1 MNSRSCGC
9 CELTPEERRRR
20 LQLPE
25 GYDAV
30 PLCSIDILLQSVT
43 DAMNAIPVTDD
54 FDLVKATRLF
64 YTVMCLKRYFPEWG
78 VCMRPVRL
86 PPRRNTA
93 RNDSASNQAEEN
105 QQRSESS
112 DSEQSNQDGE
122 LDHSDTEP
130 LISNSQKRK

>member
-43 DAMNAIPVTDD
+43 EAMNAIPVTDD
-54 FDLVKATRLF
+54 FDIVKATRLY
-64 YTVMCLKRYFPEWG
+64 YTVMCLKRYFPDWG

-86 PPRRNTA
+86 PARRNTA
-93 RNDSASNQAEEN
+93 RDDLASNQTGEDL
-105 QQRSESS
+105 QRSESSDS

-122 LDHSDTEP
+122 LDDSDTEP
-130 LISNSQKRK
+130 LISNS

>member
-43 DAMNAIPVTDD
+43 EAMNAIPAADD
-54 FDLVKATRLF
+54 FDIVKATRLY
-64 YTVMCLKRYFPEWG
+64 YTVMCLKKYFPNWG

-86 PPRRNTA
+86 PARGNTA
-93 RNDSASNQAEEN
+93 RNNSASNQTGED

-112 DSEQSNQDGE
+112 DSEQSNQDEE
-122 LDHSDTEP
+122 LDDSDTEP
-130 LISNSQKRK
+130 LISNS

>member
-43 DAMNAIPVTDD
+43 DAMNSIPVTDD
-54 FDLVKATRLF
+54 FDIVKATRLY
-64 YTVMCLKRYFPEWG
+64 YTVMCLKRYFPNWG

-86 PPRRNTA
+86 PA
-93 RNDSASNQAEEN
+93 RGNSARSDSASNHTGRN

-122 LDHSDTEP
+122 PDDSDTEP
-130 LISNSQKRK
+130 LIPNS

>member
-30 PLCSIDILLQSVT
+30 PLCSIDILMQSIT
-43 DAMNAIPVTDD
+43 EAMNAIPATDD
-54 FDLVKATRLF
+54 FDIVKATRLY
-64 YTVMCLKRYFPEWG
+64 YTVMCLKKYFPNWG
-78 VCMRPVRL
+78 VCMRPVRR
-86 PPRRNTA
+86 PA
-93 RNDSASNQAEEN
+93 REDLARENLASNQARRE

-112 DSEQSNQDGE
+112 DSEQSNLDGE
-122 LDHSDTEP
+122 LDDSDTEP
-130 LISNSQKRK
+130 LISNSRRT

>member
-25 GYDAV
+25 GYDV
-30 PLCSIDILLQSVT
+30 IPLCSIDILLQSVT
-43 DAMNAIPVTDD
+43 EAMNAIPATDD
-54 FDLVKATRLF
+54 FDIVKATRLY
-64 YTVMCLKRYFPEWG
+64 YTVMCLKKYFPEWG

-86 PPRRNTA
+86 PARGNSA
-93 RNDSASNQAEEN
+93 RNNSTSNQTGEN
-105 QQRSESS
+105 QQRLESS

-122 LDHSDTEP
+122 LDDSDTEP
-130 LISNSQKRK
+130 LISNS

>member
-20 LQLPE
+20 LQLPD

-43 DAMNAIPVTDD
+43 EAMNAIPVTDD
-54 FDLVKATRLF
+54 FDIVKATRLY
-64 YTVMCLKRYFPEWG
+64 YTVMCLKRYFPDWG
-78 VCMRPVRL
+78 VYMRPVRL
-86 PPRRNTA
+86 PARANPA
-93 RNDSASNQAEEN
+93 RNYPASNQTGED
-105 QQRSESS
+105 QQGSESS

-122 LDHSDTEP
+122 LDDSDTEP
-130 LISNSQKRK
+130 LISNS

>member
-25 GYDAV
+25 GFDAV
-30 PLCSIDILLQSVT
+30 PLCSIDVLLQSVT
-43 DAMNAIPVTDD
+43 EAMNAIPVTDD
-54 FDLVKATRLF
+54 FDIVKATRLY
-64 YTVMCLKRYFPEWG
+64 YTVMCLKRYFPDWG

-86 PPRRNTA
+86 PARRNTA
-93 RNDSASNQAEEN
+93 RDNSASNQTGEE

-112 DSEQSNQDGE
+112 DSEQSNQYGE
-122 LDHSDTEP
+122 LDDSDTEP
-130 LISNSQKRK
+130 LISNS

>member
-1 MNSRSCGC
+1 MNSRNCGC

-64 YTVMCLKRYFPEWG
+64 YTVMCLKKYFPEWG

-86 PPRRNTA
+86 PA
-93 RNDSASNQAEEN
+93 RSAARDNSANNQAEED

-122 LDHSDTEP
+122 LDHSDTEL
-130 LISNSQKRK
+130 LISKK

>member
-9 CELTPEERRRR
+9 CELTPGERRRR

-25 GYDAV
+25 GYDVV

-54 FDLVKATRLF
+54 FDIVKATRL
-64 YTVMCLKRYFPEWG
+64 YYMVMCLKRYFPDWG

-86 PPRRNTA
+86 PARGNTA
-93 RNDSASNQAEEN
+93 RNDSTSNQTGEDL
-105 QQRSESS
+105 QRSESS

-122 LDHSDTEP
+122 LDDSDTEP
-130 LISNSQKRK
+130 LISNS

>member
-43 DAMNAIPVTDD
+43 EAMNAIPWWNKESVI
-54 FDLVKATRLF
+54 
-64 YTVMCLKRYFPEWG
+64 LKTYLKYFSLEKYIG
-78 VCMRPVRL
+78 VC
-86 PPRRNTA
+86 
-93 RNDSASNQAEEN
+93 
-105 QQRSESS
+105 
-112 DSEQSNQDGE
+112 
-122 LDHSDTEP
+122 
-130 LISNSQKRK
+130 RKEHILKHATSLTS

>member
-9 CELTPEERRRR
+9 CEPTPEERRRR

-43 DAMNAIPVTDD
+43 EAMNAIPATDD
-54 FDLVKATRLF
+54 FDIVKATRLY
-64 YTVMCLKRYFPEWG
+64 YTVMCLKRYFPDWG

-86 PPRRNTA
+86 PARGNAA
-93 RNDSASNQAEEN
+93 RNHSASNQTGED

-122 LDHSDTEP
+122 LDDSDTEP
-130 LISNSQKRK
+130 LISNS

>member
-54 FDLVKATRLF
+54 FDIVKATRLY
-64 YTVMCLKRYFPEWG
+64 YTVMCLKRYFPDWG

-86 PPRRNTA
+86 PARGNTA
-93 RNDSASNQAEEN
+93 RNDSTSNQTGEDL
-105 QQRSESS
+105 QRSGSS

-122 LDHSDTEP
+122 LDDSDTEP
-130 LISNSQKRK
+130 LISNS

>member
-30 PLCSIDILLQSVT
+30 PLCSIDILMQSIT
-43 DAMNAIPVTDD
+43 EAMNAIPVTED
-54 FDLVKATRLF
+54 FDIVKATRLY
-64 YTVMCLKRYFPEWG
+64 YTVMCLKKYFPNWG
-78 VCMRPVRL
+78 VCMRPVRRPTREDL
-86 PPRRNTA
+86 A
-93 RNDSASNQAEEN
+93 RENLARNQAEEN

-130 LISNSQKRK
+130 LVSEK

>member
-30 PLCSIDILLQSVT
+30 PLCSIDILLRSVT
-43 DAMNAIPVTDD
+43 EAMNAIPATDD
-54 FDLVKATRLF
+54 FDIVKATRLY
-64 YTVMCLKRYFPEWG
+64 YTVMCLKKYFPDWG

-86 PPRRNTA
+86 PARRNSA
-93 RNDSASNQAEEN
+93 RNNSASSQAGEE

-122 LDHSDTEP
+122 LDDSDTEP
-130 LISNSQKRK
+130 LISNP

>member
-64 YTVMCLKRYFPEWG
+64 YTVMCLKKYFPEWG
-78 VCMRPVRL
+78 VCMRPVIL
-86 PPRRNTA
+86 PTRRNTA
-93 RNDSASNQAEEN
+93 RNNLASNQAEEN

-112 DSEQSNQDGE
+112 DSDSEQSNQDGE
-122 LDHSDTEP
+122 LDDSDTEP
-130 LISNSQKRK
+130 LISNS

>member
-1 MNSRSCGC
+1 MSSRSCGC

-43 DAMNAIPVTDD
+43 EAMNAIPVTDD
-54 FDLVKATRLF
+54 FDIVKATRLY
-64 YTVMCLKRYFPEWG
+64 YTVMCLRKYYPDWG
-78 VCMRPVRL
+78 VCMRPFRL
-86 PPRRNTA
+86 PARGNSA
-93 RNDSASNQAEEN
+93 RNNSASNQTERN

-122 LDHSDTEP
+122 PDDSDTEP
-130 LISNSQKRK
+130 LIPNS

>member
-64 YTVMCLKRYFPEWG
+64 YTVMCLKKYFPEWG

-86 PPRRNTA
+86 PARSTA
-93 RNDSASNQAEEN
+93 SDNSANNQAEED

-122 LDHSDTEP
+122 LDHSDTEL
-130 LISNSQKRK
+130 LISKK

>member
-25 GYDAV
+25 GYDVV
-30 PLCSIDILLQSVT
+30 PIYSIDMLLQSIT
-43 DAMNAIPVTDD
+43 EAMNAIPVTDD
-54 FDLVKATRLF
+54 FDIVKATRLY

-78 VCMRPVRL
+78 VCMRPVRK
-86 PPRRNTA
+86 NTA
-93 RNDSASNQAEEN
+93 RNDSTSNQTGED

-122 LDHSDTEP
+122 IDDSETEP
-130 LISNSQKRK
+130 LISNS

>member
-64 YTVMCLKRYFPEWG
+64 YTVMCLKRYFPGWG
-78 VCMRPVRL
+78 VCMRPVRI
-86 PPRRNTA
+86 PPRGSTA
-93 RNDSASNQAEEN
+93 RDNSASNQAEEN

-122 LDHSDTEP
+122 LDDSDTEP
-130 LISNSQKRK
+130 LISNS

>member
-25 GYDAV
+25 GYDSV
-30 PLCSIDILLQSVT
+30 PLCNIDILLQSVT

-64 YTVMCLKRYFPEWG
+64 YTVMCLKNQHLSCHADSGHSIGLPITHQRYLFDIN
-78 VCMRPVRL
+78 RIYFFIKK
-86 PPRRNTA
+86 
-93 RNDSASNQAEEN
+93 
-105 QQRSESS
+105 
-112 DSEQSNQDGE
+112 
-122 LDHSDTEP
+122 
-130 LISNSQKRK
+130 LITMVHKKN

>member
-20 LQLPE
+20 LQLPD

-64 YTVMCLKRYFPEWG
+64 YTVMCLKKYFPEWG

-86 PPRRNTA
+86 PARGNSA
-93 RNDSASNQAEEN
+93 RNNSANNQAKEN
-105 QQRSESS
+105 LQRSESSDS

-122 LDHSDTEP
+122 LDDSDTEP
-130 LISNSQKRK
+130 LISNS

>member
-64 YTVMCLKRYFPEWG
+64 YTVMCLKKYFPEWG

-86 PPRRNTA
+86 PPRRNAA
-93 RNDSASNQAEEN
+93 RDNPCLLYT
-105 QQRSESS
+105 S
-112 DSEQSNQDGE
+112 DAADE
-122 LDHSDTEP
+122 
-130 LISNSQKRK
+130 